1 MLWLVLHH
9 LLVQLLLSEV
19 ANNCCDIATDKYGC
33 CVIKKCV
40 DFAGGNQRKLLLDTI
55 TNQALYLSVNYYGF
69 VSLYLL
75 CDSLPLT
82 WCCLC
87 WSFSFFFGPIL
98 FPCSNYVVQHILKL
112 KIPGVTASLISQFEG
127 RFSILSCDKYASNV
141 VESCLT
147 ESGKDQFFI
156 IVDELLRD
164 QNYMAVFLDPYGNY
178 VFTSAVEVS
187 KVSTSKKTRSVLFS
201 SLFPRVSDWI

>member
-75 CDSLPLT
+75 CASLPLT

-87 WSFSFFFGPIL
+87 WSFCFFFWANSLSLQQLCSAAYTEVENPRSHCISYQPIWGEIFNSFL
-98 FPCSNYVVQHILKL
+98 WQVCEQR
-112 KIPGVTASLISQFEG
+112 GG
-127 RFSILSCDKYASNV
+127 
-141 VESCLT
+141 
-147 ESGKDQFFI
+147 
-156 IVDELLRD
+156 ELLDRIR
-164 QNYMAVFLDPYGNY
+164 QRPIFHNRGWVAERSELHGC
-178 VFTSAVEVS
+178 VS
-187 KVSTSKKTRSVLFS
+187 GPVRKLCLHLCCGSFQGQY
-201 SLFPRVSDWI
+201 